1 VHQPRYGIAALA
13 EKFRRWPGSAQMYLP
28 GGQVPAVAG
37 LLRNPAHAAFFDT
50 LIAAER
56 RAGGSR
62 AAGLDAVLDEF
73 YRGGIAQ
80 EIARFAREREG
91 LLTGD
96 DLARFETRIEAPAR
110 LDYRDATVFKCP
122 PWNQGPAMLQ
132 ALAILE
138 RFDLKAQGHNRPDYL
153 HTVVEAVKLAFAD
166 REQYYGD
173 PQFTAVPLAG
183 LLSKDYARR
192 RAALIDPRR
201 AAGELRPG
209 DPATGA
215 PLLPEE
221 RRLAGKAWGEG
232 TVHVDVIDGAG
243 NMAAFTPSGG
253 WIRSQEVIAAL
264 GFPLGNRMQTFT
276 LGPAHHPNVVAP
288 GKRPRT
294 TISPSMAFR
303 NGKPWMA
310 FGSMG
315 GDQQDQW
322 MLQFLLNRVDFGMTI
337 QEAIEAP
344 KFSSEHFP
352 GFFAPHDFIP
362 NRLRIERGVGQAA
375 LDELAR
381 RGHDV
386 EVASDW
392 TEGYL
397 LACARDPATGMLE
410 AGCDP
415 RGEKSEVFPAF
426 ALCW

>member
-1 VHQPRYGIAALA
+1 
-13 EKFRRWPGSAQMYLP
+13 
-28 GGQVPAVAG
+28 
-37 LLRNPAHAAFFDT
+37 
-50 LIAAER
+50 
-56 RAGGSR
+56 
-62 AAGLDAVLDEF
+62 
-73 YRGGIAQ
+73 
-80 EIARFAREREG
+80 
-91 LLTGD
+91 
-96 DLARFETRIEAPAR
+96 
-110 LDYRDATVFKCP
+110 
-122 PWNQGPAMLQ
+122 
-132 ALAILE
+132 
-138 RFDLKAQGHNRPDYL
+138 
-153 HTVVEAVKLAFAD
+153 
-166 REQYYGD
+166 
-173 PQFTAVPLAG
+173 
-183 LLSKDYARR
+183 
-192 RAALIDPRR
+192 
-201 AAGELRPG
+201 
-209 DPATGA
+209 
-215 PLLPEE
+215 
-221 RRLAGKAWGEG
+221 
-232 TVHVDVIDGAG
+232 
-243 NMAAFTPSGG
+243 
-253 WIRSQEVIAAL
+253 
-264 GFPLGNRMQTFT
+264 
-276 LGPAHHPNVVAP
+276 VVAP